1 MIWLRYLASRPTACL
16 FWLSVAVGDV
26 GYGIA
31 PFWAAVTRWI
41 RGRS

>member
-16 FWLSVAVGDV
+16 FWLSIALGDL
-26 GYGIA
+26 GYGVA
-31 PFWAAVTRWI
+31 PFWARMTTRI